1 MGKKKGKKG
10 RSSGASRDERQR
22 WKETLVT
29 TTSREETLV
38 TAGSGEE
45 FLPAGWAGARRAPR
59 AAQSGAALVDL
70 MWQGGHPDEVLLL
83 DTALRPSPIEVIE
96 GATLLIHAAHYCI
109 PLLRRYIRLLSSRAT
124 AVGAAV
130 GAAGGAAGRT
140 ATEGGAAGAAADEAG
155 DAGDRNLWNVPE
167 PDPCL
172 AVMGAMLDP
181 QDNAAAWH
189 TSYTLL
195 HALCDVP
202 ARPTGAAD
210 NDNDDDNND
219 DDDAERAACL
229 EELLWAY
236 EARAERSGMAALD
249 GPTVALQLATWKEVR
264 MDECT
269 SSWNEPT
276 LCRWCVCVCVCVQCS
291 VW

>member
-1 MGKKKGKKG
+1 MGKKGKKKG
-10 RSSGASRDERQR
+10 RSSVSSRDERQGRGGALTR
-22 WKETLVT
+22 WKGLDKSKEA
-29 TTSREETLV
+29 LV

-59 AAQSGAALVDL
+59 ASQSGAALVDL

-109 PLLRRYIRLLSSRAT
+109 PLLRRYIRLLSRA

-130 GAAGGAAGRT
+130 GAAGDAASET
-140 ATEGGAAGAAADEAG
+140 ATEGGGAGAVADEAG
-155 DAGDRNLWNVPE
+155 DEGGRDLWNVPE
-167 PDPCL
+167 PDLCL
-172 AVMGAMLDP
+172 AVLGAMLDP

-202 ARPTGAAD
+202 ARPMGAAGNT
-210 NDNDDDNND
+210 NDNDDNDDDD

-229 EELLWAY
+229 EDLLRAY
-236 EARAERSGMAALD
+236 EVRAERSGMAALD
-249 GPTVALQLATWKEVR
+249 GPNMALQLATWKEVR
-264 MDECT
+264 ME
-269 SSWNEPT
+269 
-276 LCRWCVCVCVCVQCS
+276 
-291 VW
+291 